1 MEVVEENQKTNQTIV
16 EVQEE
21 CDRQV
26 DSIPIAK
33 LSVDDLTPMEEES
46 LLKSD
51 DDSKLAEAGK
61 GPKKRLS
68 RGEMRRQ
75 RIADALA
82 KGEKVLSRKER
93 RLAWAAKHPNL
104 APSEAGSS
112 GNQDAGKEQGKGGT
126 PKADST
132 EASRKKGGKRGRE
145 HLTPED
151 AGGEKKKTR
160 TNEGEGSG
168 VSQRAPAPT
177 YSEKLSVEKMAI
189 ARSEHPDMKLTE
201 AEANKI
207 KGELSRRAI
216 RGKDVR
222 ISSCHL
228 EGGAL
233 VVGCANAATKDWLDK
248 QVKELSPFG
257 GISLQLAPA
266 RNLVK
271 AVKVSTFVPTSTGA
285 TTKKDVM
292 LGLKLQNDLN
302 TDHWAVVGGNSN
314 PDGQFLVIIIDEN
327 SLQKLKSLAMRPF
340 LGCERVTFRLHGSK
354 DPPK

>member
-1 MEVVEENQKTNQTIV
+1 MDDDVNQITNQTIV
-16 EVQEE
+16 DVQQE
-21 CDRQV
+21 CDQV
-26 DSIPIAK
+26 ESIPLAK
-33 LSVDDLTPMEEES
+33 LSVDDLDPMEEEN
-46 LLKSD
+46 LLKSGD
-51 DDSKLAEAGK
+51 EDSKLAETRK
-61 GPKKRLS
+61 EPKKRLS
-68 RGEMRRQ
+68 RGELRRQ
-75 RIADALA
+75 RMAEALT

-104 APSEAGSS
+104 ASSEAGPS
-112 GNQDAGKEQGKGGT
+112 GGQDAGEKQGEGGT
-126 PKADST
+126 PKADSQK
-132 EASRKKGGKRGRE
+132 ASGKKGGKRGRE

-151 AGGEKKKTR
+151 AGGEKKKTK
-160 TNEGEGSG
+160 TNEGEGSS
-168 VSQRAPAPT
+168 VPKKTPAPT
-177 YSEKLSVEKMAI
+177 YSEKLSVEKMAV
-189 ARSEHPDMKLTE
+189 ARVEHPDVKLTE
-201 AEANKI
+201 VEANKI

-233 VVGCANAATKDWLDK
+233 VVGCANTATKDWLAK
-248 QVKELSPFG
+248 QVEELSPFG
-257 GISLQLAPA
+257 EIPLQLAPA

-285 TTKKDVM
+285 TTKKEVM
-292 LGLKLQNDLN
+292 LGLKMQNDLD

-340 LGCERVTFRLHGSK
+340 LGCERVTFRLHGSR